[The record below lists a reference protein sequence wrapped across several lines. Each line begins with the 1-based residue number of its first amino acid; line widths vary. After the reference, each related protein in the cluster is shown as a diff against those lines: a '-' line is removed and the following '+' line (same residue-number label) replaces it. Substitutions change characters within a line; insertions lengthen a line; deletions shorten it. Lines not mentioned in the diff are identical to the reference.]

1 MGRTYWHCGATI
13 FEVFRGD
20 SCDHLEDCRVH
31 GTERVG
37 GMVWLLRVLTTCHSG
52 KMTSVPSSP
61 IATADWRWYCG
72 WSVKSHGQMRFKALL
87 HIWLEPK
94 VGTELLYLPVSDF
107 SITSL
112 SRDMPKKNTALTSR
126 RNSFYQF
133 TLLAVA
139 GCVVPGK
146 TRMTRELLGHPV
158 DPMIAGNVIA
168 PPRRETSQDLEG
180 SWFGLR

>member
-1 MGRTYWHCGATI
+1 MWKKQFIRTLMGRTYWHCGAMI
-13 FEVFRGD
+13 FEVFRRD

-112 SRDMPKKNTALTSR
+112 SRDMPKKKILHWPVGEIHFTS
-126 RNSFYQF
+126 SPSWQW
-133 TLLAVA
+133 LAVWSQ
-139 GCVVPGK
+139 GRQEWPGSFWGIQLIPWLQG
-146 TRMTRELLGHPV
+146 M
-158 DPMIAGNVIA
+158 
-168 PPRRETSQDLEG
+168 S
-180 SWFGLR
+180 